1 MKITDGDSHQIQQ
14 KHEKHFSLFLS
25 ICLFPPPSFTLN
37 ISKLAALSLSSIR
50 ELERGLEASLSDKTM
65 MSGEGVSLPRS
76 GSLDKIRKKLRY
88 SNSEGS
94 QKSFKKFFST
104 LEKEIQGT
112 FQVCLNALKGRQ
124 GTRIL
129 SG

>member
-1 MKITDGDSHQIQQ
+1 MGALTEFNRSTTNI
-14 KHEKHFSLFLS
+14 FLS
-25 ICLFPPPSFTLN
+25 FLVSVFPPGSTFTLN

-104 LEKEIQGT
+104 LEKEIQGN
-112 FQVCLNALKGRQ
+112 F
-124 GTRIL
+124 
-129 SG
+129 